1 MLEFW
6 DLGAGNN
13 DTFITN
19 GPIAKAIKYLKLKSF
34 VKYQAMRDIL
44 IPAGENYSL
53 TCSFLKKGPKVS
65 KNLSFERVSFD
76 LSHKFENSKLLD
88 NLRPF
93 FINKHTKA

>member
-6 DLGAGNN
+6 DLGAGKN

-44 IPAGENYSL
+44 IPAGEKA
-53 TCSFLKKGPKVS
+53 LK
-65 KNLSFERVSFD
+65 F
-76 LSHKFENSKLLD
+76 
-88 NLRPF
+88 
-93 FINKHTKA
+93 

>member
-34 VKYQAMRDIL
+34 VKFQAMRDIL
-44 IPAGENYSL
+44 IPAGKHHHHYA
-53 TCSFLKKGPKVS
+53 LKRYVQ
-65 KNLSFERVSFD
+65 F
-76 LSHKFENSKLLD
+76 
-88 NLRPF
+88 
-93 FINKHTKA
+93 AYMY

>member
-44 IPAGENYSL
+44 IPAGKNYAL
-53 TCSFLKKGPKVS
+53 VCLFMKKGLKLS
-65 KNLSFERVSFD
+65 KSFEFS
-76 LSHKFENSKLLD
+76 
-88 NLRPF
+88 NL
-93 FINKHTKA
+93 

>member
-44 IPAGENYSL
+44 IPAGKNYAL
-53 TCSFLKKGPKVS
+53 MFVYEK
-65 KNLSFERVSFD
+65 
-76 LSHKFENSKLLD
+76 
-88 NLRPF
+88 RP
-93 FINKHTKA
+93 

>member
-44 IPAGENYSL
+44 IPAGENYAL
-53 TCSFLKKGPKVS
+53 TCLFLKKGPKLS
-65 KNLSFERVSFD
+65 KNFEFSNF
-76 LSHKFENSKLLD
+76 KF
-88 NLRPF
+88 
-93 FINKHTKA
+93 

>member
-44 IPAGENYSL
+44 IPTGENHA
-53 TCSFLKKGPKVS
+53 LKRYNHFS
-65 KNLSFERVSFD
+65 KM
-76 LSHKFENSKLLD
+76 H
-88 NLRPF
+88 
-93 FINKHTKA
+93 

>member
-44 IPAGENYSL
+44 IPAGENYALSCL
-53 TCSFLKKGPKVS
+53 FF
-65 KNLSFERVSFD
+65 NLS
-76 LSHKFENSKLLD
+76 N
-88 NLRPF
+88 
-93 FINKHTKA
+93 